1 MAANPRQLMTDR
13 YDTSNLVE
21 DQYEPGSNGKVLRN
35 LLCIVDPIE
44 MGVVET
50 NALWAAQAGLIGDVS
65 IDQSFT
71 AKDLC
76 NMHERWLKGTYSWA
90 GKPRSV
96 NISKA
101 GFSFAQSRFV
111 PTLLVEFEREQ
122 LSKYTPCRFE
132 SRDAIAHALAEVH
145 VELMLIHPFREGNGR
160 LGRILAT
167 LMALQAGLP
176 ILDFSELDDERREEY
191 FAAVRAGLDRNYL
204 PMKRL
209 FVDIIERSL
218 TTS

>member
-1 MAANPRQLMTDR
+1 MTNTDR
-13 YDTSNLVE
+13 YDTSNLIE

-35 LLCIVDPIE
+35 LLGIVDPVE

-50 NALWAAQAGLIGDVS
+50 NALWTTQIELIGEVS
-65 IDQSFT
+65 VDQSLSIQ
-71 AKDLC
+71 DIC
-76 NMHERWLKGTYSWA
+76 RMHERWLGNIYSWA

-96 NISKA
+96 NINKG
-101 GFSFAQSRFV
+101 GFDFAQARFV
-111 PTLLVEFEREQ
+111 PTLLDEFERKQ
-122 LSKYTPCRFE
+122 LRPCTPCRFE
-132 SRDAIAHALAEVH
+132 SRDEIIHALTEVH

-160 LGRILAT
+160 LGRVLAT

-176 ILDFSELDDERREEY
+176 VLDFSEMDGARREEY
-191 FAAVRAGLDRNYL
+191 FAAVRAGMDRNYL

-209 FVDIIERSL
+209 FADIIERSL